1 MRKKIGIMLCISMA
15 VGMLSGC
22 GVSMELPEEQ
32 ESEVIELP
40 PARAQDDFY
49 RYINEEALADAEFEY
64 GAMAAGGSFNSDL
77 TENRVKDIIRE
88 VAAGSG
94 YDPGSE
100 EAIIKAAY
108 DLFAAYDFENSPV
121 PAELDAL
128 LHEIDE
134 AGSVEEFLEV
144 DAKLQRE
151 YGVGNVFNVSVGD
164 NYLASGEKILVFNQY
179 TGVVDV
185 VFEDLEDSYR
195 SLNSLKEYG
204 SAAMQAM
211 GHDVEYSDNA
221 GTGFGYIALDLFNK
235 TDMDVVKAA
244 MPYTYYTV
252 YTADQIKELLP
263 GIDIE
268 GYLTKLGID
277 RKYFDKFGI
286 YDPEQLRFL
295 GEILTE
301 ERLDALKAWDM
312 VNLINKYRRFI
323 VYGYDALEKYTTID
337 YSSDEDRIIDE
348 IYSVFSSETDP
359 IYVEKY
365 YTEEMDNALIEMCD
379 DIKEGYRHL
388 ISDADWLSEETRA
401 GLLEKLENIV
411 YVTGADVERH
421 DNSEYKNITGKDYF
435 ELYLSYTR
443 QAIKENFESLDEEF
457 DRESVMME
465 MQVLNACYNPSY
477 NNINIT
483 VAIMLDPFFDLNA
496 DYYTN
501 LGGLG
506 MVVAHEMGHAFDSN
520 CILFD
525 ENGMYDPSWI
535 SAEDY
540 EKLIS
545 RNEEAVRYFEDN
557 FTIFGVYHV
566 DGEQTLGENYADL
579 GAMECI
585 SSLASNDEERKLLF
599 TSFARIWS
607 EKRVDSALIDQIDSD
622 EHSPAIIRV
631 NAILSTL
638 DVFYETYD
646 VTEGDGMYIAP
657 EDRISRWH

>member
-15 VGMLSGC
+15 IGMLSGC
-22 GVSMELPEEQ
+22 GVNMEIPEEQ
-32 ESEVIELP
+32 ESEVIDLP

-49 RYINEEALADAEFEY
+49 RFINEETLADAEFEY
-64 GAMAAGGSFNSDL
+64 GAMAAGGSFDSEL
-77 TENRVKDIIRE
+77 TEDRIKDIIRE

-94 YDPGSE
+94 YEPGSE

-108 DLFAAYDFENSPV
+108 DKYSAYDFENTPV

-134 AGSVEEFLEV
+134 VGTVEEFLEV

-151 YGVGNVFNVSVGD
+151 YGVGNVFNIAVDD
-164 NYLASGEKILVFNQY
+164 NYLASGEKILTFCQY

-185 VFEDLEDSYR
+185 VFEVLEDSYA
-195 SLNSLKEYG
+195 SLNSLKNYG

-221 GTGFGYIALDLFNK
+221 GTAFGYIALDLFNK
-235 TDMDVVKAA
+235 TDMEIAKAA
-244 MPYTYYTV
+244 MPFTYFNV
-252 YTADQIKELLP
+252 YSSDQIKELLP

-268 GYLTKLGID
+268 DYLTKMGVDKKHL
-277 RKYFDKFGI
+277 DKFGI
-286 YDPEQLRFL
+286 YDPEQLRYL

-337 YSSDEDRIIDE
+337 YSSDEDRILDE
-348 IYSVFSSETDP
+348 ISGVFSGETDP

-365 YTEEMDNALIEMCD
+365 YTQEMDDALIAMCD

-388 ISDADWLSEETRA
+388 IGDADWLSEETRA

-411 YVTGADVERH
+411 YVTGADVVRH
-421 DNSEYKNITGKDYF
+421 DNSVYKNITGKDYYEF
-435 ELYLSYTR
+435 YLSYTR
-443 QAIKENFESLDEEF
+443 QGIREMIDQLDEEF
-457 DRESVMME
+457 DRESVMMQ
-465 MQVLNACYNPSY
+465 MQILNACYNPSY

-483 VAIMLDPFFDLNA
+483 VAIMLDPFFDINA

-506 MVVAHEMGHAFDSN
+506 MVIAHEMGHAFDSN
-520 CILFD
+520 CILFNAD
-525 ENGMYDPSWI
+525 GMYDPSWI
-535 SAEDY
+535 AAEDY
-540 EKLIS
+540 EKLLS
-545 RNEEAVRYFEDN
+545 RNEAAIRYFEDN

-585 SSLASNDEERKLLF
+585 SSLATTDEDRKALF
-599 TSFARIWS
+599 TNFAKIWS

>member
-49 RYINEEALADAEFEY
+49 RYINEETLADAEFEY
-64 GAMAAGGSFNSDL
+64 GSMAAGGGFDSEL
-77 TENRVKDIIRE
+77 TENRIKDIIRE

-94 YDPGSE
+94 YEPGSE

-108 DLFAAYDFENSPV
+108 EKFSVYDFENSPV

-134 AGSVEEFLEV
+134 VGSIEEFLDV
-144 DAKLQRE
+144 DAKLQRD
-151 YGVGNVFNVSVGD
+151 YGIGNVFNIMVDD
-164 NYLASGEKILVFNQY
+164 NYLASGEKILVFGQY
-179 TGVVDV
+179 AGVVDV

-195 SLNSLKEYG
+195 SLNSLKDYG

-235 TDMDVVKAA
+235 TDMDIVKAE
-244 MPYTYYTV
+244 MPYTYFNV

-277 RKYFDKFGI
+277 RKYLDKFGI
-286 YDPEQLRFL
+286 YDPDQLRFI

-379 DIKEGYRHL
+379 DIKAGYRHL

-411 YVTGADVERH
+411 YVTGADVKRH

-443 QAIKENFESLDEEF
+443 QAIKESFGALDEKF
-457 DRESVMME
+457 DRESVMMD

-483 VAIMLDPFFDLNA
+483 VAIMIDPFFNLNA

-525 ENGMYDPSWI
+525 ETGMYDPSWI
-535 SAEDY
+535 LAEDY
-540 EKLIS
+540 EKLVS
-545 RNEEAVRYFEDN
+545 RNEAAVSYFEDN

-585 SSLASNDEERKLLF
+585 SSLALTDEDRKLLF
-599 TSFARIWS
+599 TNFARIWA

-622 EHSPAIIRV
+622 PHSPAIIRV

>member
-15 VGMLSGC
+15 IGMLSGC
-22 GVSMELPEEQ
+22 GVTMEVPEEQ

-40 PARAQDDFY
+40 PARAQDDFF
-49 RYINEEALADAEFEY
+49 RFINEETLANAEFEY
-64 GAMAAGGSFNSDL
+64 GAMAAGSSFDTDL

-94 YDPGSE
+94 YEPGSE

-108 DLFAAYDFENSPV
+108 DKFSDYDFENSPV
-121 PAELDAL
+121 PEELDAL

-134 AGSVEEFLEV
+134 VGSIDEFLDV

-151 YGVGNVFNVSVGD
+151 YGIGNVFNITVDD
-164 NYLASGEKILVFNQY
+164 NYLASGEKILVFGQY

-185 VFEDLEDSYR
+185 EFKDLEDSYR
-195 SLNSLKEYG
+195 SLNSLKDYG

-211 GHDVEYSDNA
+211 GHDAEYSDNV
-221 GTGFGYIALDLFNK
+221 GTAFGYIAMDLFNK
-235 TDMDVVKAA
+235 TDMEIAEAA
-244 MPYTYYTV
+244 MPYTYFNV

-263 GIDIE
+263 NIDIE
-268 GYLTKLGID
+268 GYLIGLGID
-277 RKYFDKFGI
+277 EKYLDKFGI
-286 YDPEQLRFL
+286 FDPDQLAFL

-312 VNLINKYRRFI
+312 VNLINKYRRFV
-323 VYGYDALEKYTTID
+323 VYGYDALEKYTTVD
-337 YSSDEDRIIDE
+337 YSSDEDRIVDE
-348 IYSVFSSETDP
+348 IYNVYISETDP
-359 IYVEKY
+359 IYVEKF
-365 YTEEMDNALIEMCD
+365 YTQEMDDALISMCD
-379 DIKEGYRHL
+379 DIREGYRHL

-421 DNSEYKNITGKDYF
+421 DNSEYKNITGNDYYEF
-435 ELYLSYTR
+435 YLSYTR
-443 QAIKENFESLDEEF
+443 QAIKETFGQLDEEF
-457 DRESVMME
+457 DRESVMMP

-483 VAIMLDPFFDLNA
+483 VAIMVDPFFDMNA

-525 ENGMYDPSWI
+525 ADGKYDPSWI
-535 SAEDY
+535 AAEDY
-540 EKLIS
+540 ETLVA
-545 RNEEAVRYFEDN
+545 RNDAAVRYFEDN

-585 SSLASNDEERKLLF
+585 SSLASTDEERKALF
-599 TSFARIWS
+599 TNYAKIWS

-622 EHSPAIIRV
+622 SHSPSIIRV